1 MDLNTRMISAPYSI
15 PHKEKAAL
23 YEEFLTRLTRF
34 HQQNC
39 PEYRRLLKALGHSE
53 EGAFSA
59 ETTPMLPVSIFK
71 DLDLKSVSD
80 EAVFKTL
87 TSSGTT
93 GQRVSKIY
101 LDAETSANQQRALYR
116 IVSDFVGEKRLP
128 YLVLDSKKVLRD
140 RAMFSAR
147 GAGILG
153 FSIFA
158 SQTFYAL
165 DENMV
170 LDLDGVRRFLDTHGG
185 GPVLLFGFTYM
196 VWKHLVQALEAR
208 GERLDIPEG
217 ILIHGGG
224 WKKLAGDAVSPAEFK
239 DRVRKATGVRRVY
252 DYYGMAEQTGCI
264 YMECPC
270 GHLHASIWSD
280 VIFRRPSDFGIC
292 EPGESGLI
300 QVLSLLPRSYP
311 GHSLLTED
319 MGVLLGEDDCPCGR
333 LGKYFT
339 VTGRAPRAEVRG
351 CSDTYEG

>member
-1 MDLNTRMISAPYSI
+1 
-15 PHKEKAAL
+15 
-23 YEEFLTRLTRF
+23 
-34 HQQNC
+34 
-39 PEYRRLLKALGHSE
+39 
-53 EGAFSA
+53 
-59 ETTPMLPVSIFK
+59 MLPVSIFK

-101 LDAETSANQQRALYR
+101 LDAETSANQQRVLYR

-239 DRVRKATGVRRVY
+239 ARVRKATGVGRVY

-264 YMECPC
+264 YMECPW

-280 VIFRRPSDFGIC
+280 VIFRRPSDFGVRSH
-292 EPGESGLI
+292 PSPLPTA
-300 QVLSLLPRSYP
+300 QVLSRALPAHRGY
-311 GHSLLTED
+311 G
-319 MGVLLGEDDCPCGR
+319 GAAGGGR
-333 LGKYFT
+333 LPLRTFGQVFYRH
-339 VTGRAPRAEVRG
+339 GAGAPG
-351 CSDTYEG
+351 GGEGVQRHL

>member
-1 MDLNTRMISAPYSI
+1 MDLSTLMASTPYSM
-15 PHKEKAAL
+15 PRREKTAFYREA
-23 YEEFLTRLTRF
+23 LTRLTRL

-39 PEYRRLLKALGHSE
+39 PEYRRLLKGLGYPE
-53 EGAFSA
+53 KGTFSP

-71 DLDLKSVSD
+71 DLDLKSVPE

-101 LDAETSANQQRALYR
+101 LDAETSAHQQRALYQ
-116 IVSDFVGEKRLP
+116 IVSDLVGDKRLP
-128 YLVLDSKKVLRD
+128 FLVLDSKKVLRD

-158 SQTFYAL
+158 SRTFYAL

-170 LDLDGVRRFLDTHGG
+170 LDLDGVRRFLDAHGD

-196 VWKHLVQALEAR
+196 VWKHLVQTLEAC
-208 GERLDIPEG
+208 GERLDLPEG

-239 DRVRKATGVRRVY
+239 DRVRRVTGVRRVS

-280 VIFRRPSDFGIC
+280 VIFRRPTDFGIC
-292 EPGESGLI
+292 RPGEAGLI
-300 QVLSLLPRSYP
+300 QVLSVLPRSYP

-319 MGVLLGEDDCPCGR
+319 IGVLLGEDDCPCGR
-333 LGKYFT
+333 MGKYFT
-339 VTGRAPRAEVRG
+339 VLGRAPRAEVRG

>member
-39 PEYRRLLKALGHSE
+39 PEYRRLLKALGHPE
-53 EGAFSA
+53 EGVFSP

-101 LDAETSANQQRALYR
+101 LDAETSANQQRVLYR

-128 YLVLDSKKVLRD
+128 FLVLDSKKVLRD

-196 VWKHLVQALEAR
+196 VWRCGLTSRIQSPR
-208 GERLDIPEG
+208 PEG
-217 ILIHGGG
+217 H
-224 WKKLAGDAVSPAEFK
+224 W
-239 DRVRKATGVRRVY
+239 
-252 DYYGMAEQTGCI
+252 
-264 YMECPC
+264 
-270 GHLHASIWSD
+270 
-280 VIFRRPSDFGIC
+280 
-292 EPGESGLI
+292 
-300 QVLSLLPRSYP
+300 
-311 GHSLLTED
+311 
-319 MGVLLGEDDCPCGR
+319 
-333 LGKYFT
+333 
-339 VTGRAPRAEVRG
+339 GRAG
-351 CSDTYEG
+351 L